1 MFETAI
7 EQYML
12 IGAAVLVLLA
22 IKYYAVNKSYQNKLQ
37 QFIHP
42 QYLIDDVK
50 KKLKK
55 IPGYDT
61 RILLSE
67 NLAVV
72 EQDPS
77 KMRNIALLICLMK
90 ENNTNLDPFHPR
102 IKSTLNQIPYDTNP
116 EYIRQYRDYILS

>member
-42 QYLIDDVK
+42 QYMVDEVK
-50 KKLKK
+50 KKL
-55 IPGYDT
+55 
-61 RILLSE
+61 
-67 NLAVV
+67 
-72 EQDPS
+72 
-77 KMRNIALLICLMK
+77 
-90 ENNTNLDPFHPR
+90 
-102 IKSTLNQIPYDTNP
+102 
-116 EYIRQYRDYILS
+116 